1 MIPASFVALSSSK
14 TMGPI
19 PFALAIAAWL
29 CESMAK
35 CHRDA
40 AAFSFAS
47 GVPDVR
53 RLTIAVIAP
62 ALMSMVRRSS
72 AIHSSSSTSSSSS
85 LSSCPSAESALKGV
99 AERETASCMPL
110 ASALSVAFSALRS
123 SSALRFLRFLRCSA
137 RCSARSRASAFRRS
151 RIAMLPLAS
160 SAIPAAATSWIAG
173 VPCFESETSSG
184 MQPFSTTSV
193 WLSIL
198 EQRYQIARAA
208 CSWPRGELVGRMSC
222 TSRGTPSAAIIASC
236 ISSSP

>member
-62 ALMSMVRRSS
+62 ALTIMVRRSP

-110 ASALSVAFSALRS
+110 ASALRS
-123 SSALRFLRFLRCSA
+123 SSALRFLRFLRTSA

-151 RIAMLPLAS
+151 RTAMLPLAS
-160 SAIPAAATSWIAG
+160 SAIPAAATSWVAG
-173 VPCFESETSSG
+173 VPCFESATSSG

-208 CSWPRGELVGRMSC
+208 CSWPRGEL
-222 TSRGTPSAAIIASC
+222 A
-236 ISSSP
+236 